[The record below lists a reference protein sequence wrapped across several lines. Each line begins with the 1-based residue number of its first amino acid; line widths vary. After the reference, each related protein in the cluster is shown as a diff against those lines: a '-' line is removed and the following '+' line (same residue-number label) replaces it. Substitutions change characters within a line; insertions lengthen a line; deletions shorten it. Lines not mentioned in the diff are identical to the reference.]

1 MIRWIWIILML
12 VNIDLHEVGIIDVS
26 MLLVLTYLVSLIC
39 LGLSI
44 KSDLSDIIKSQKTS
58 DKRSQET
65 HEERIEK

>member
-58 DKRSQET
+58 EKRSPE
-65 HEERIEK
+65 